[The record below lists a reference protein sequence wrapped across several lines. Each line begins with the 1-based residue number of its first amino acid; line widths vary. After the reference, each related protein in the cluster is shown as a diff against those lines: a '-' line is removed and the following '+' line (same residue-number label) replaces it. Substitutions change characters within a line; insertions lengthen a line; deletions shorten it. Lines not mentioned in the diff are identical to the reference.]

1 MYAIKAKY
9 IFLAELRGN
18 EAWSY
23 LEALNTGHEGSIST
37 IHANNTYASFSRL
50 ASIVKQS
57 DVGMTVDMDLIMRTI
72 KHQLMSFFFNHTRM
86 TELYYEPEEKIA
98 F

>member
-1 MYAIKAKY
+1 
-9 IFLAELRGN
+9 
-18 EAWSY
+18 
-23 LEALNTGHEGSIST
+23 T

-72 KHQLMSFFFNHTRM
+72 KTSIDVILFFNHTRM
-86 TELYYEPEEKIA
+86 TELYYEPEEKNR
-98 F
+98 FLSTM